1 MNGWLPSWRR
11 WSWTAAL
18 VLALTAQAAAFPTGE
33 LLALKVEPAT
43 IRQGSEKKVT
53 KVHATVLLKEAA
65 PMVFICKIRSE
76 DGSKLAFSTIIFP
89 KGAYKETSEGSVTW
103 KNVAVEKR
111 IRLTA
116 YNADA
121 PDRQLS
127 FTVTLIPTIEPPSEV
142 PETPT
147 NQQAPAAGR

>member
-1 MNGWLPSWRR
+1 MVGVL
-11 WSWTAAL
+11 L
-18 VLALTAQAAAFPTGE
+18 VLTARVTGFPTGE
-33 LLALKVEPAT
+33 LLALKVDPAT

-65 PMVFICKIRSE
+65 PQLFICKIRSE
-76 DGSKLAFSTIIFP
+76 DGSKIGFSTIIFH
-89 KGAYKETSEGSVTW
+89 KGDYKATSEGSVVVW
-103 KNVAVEKR
+103 KNVEVEKR

-127 FTVTLIPTIEPPSEV
+127 FTVTLIPTIEPPSEM
-142 PETPT
+142 PETPAG
-147 NQQAPAAGR
+147 QQTPAAVR